1 MANEEYYTYGG
12 LFAFVGGLVGIMF
25 SGISIFPFS
34 FWDIFKFLLE
44 GVYGNLWNTIGLVVS
59 VGVIILSVPMMAG
72 KWLRGVTV
80 GILVLGVLEIIFGY
94 TSWYWMTSLGGIIA
108 VIGALFGI
116 YVWRVI
122 GIKPKVVPK
131 KVVEKPPKVAKRP
144 RTSMPV
150 AEIEGI
156 GRVYATRLKKENVG
170 TVSKLSRSSITK
182 VASAAK
188 IKESKAKIWKQ
199 MANILLIEEVDEE
212 AAELIVV
219 GGEVTSQK
227 DLAGRKADELYSRMQ
242 DAVKTGKVKIPKGYR
257 FTKKDVENWI
267 KHAKIK

>member
-1 MANEEYYTYGG
+1 MASEEYNTSGG
-12 LFAFVGGLVGIMF
+12 MFALVGGLVGILF
-25 SGISIFPFS
+25 SGITLFPPS
-34 FWDIFKFLLE
+34 FWDVLKFSLE
-44 GVYGNLWNTIGLVVS
+44 GVYGSSWNILGLVVS
-59 VGVIILSVPMMAG
+59 VGVLILSFPMMTG
-72 KWLRGVTV
+72 KWLQGVTV

-94 TSWYWMTSLGGIIA
+94 TSWYWMTSVGGIIA

-116 YVWRVI
+116 YIWRVI

-131 KVVEKPPKVAKRP
+131 KVVEKPPKVVKRP

-156 GRVYATRLKKENVG
+156 GRVYASRLKKENVG
-170 TVSKLSRSSITK
+170 TVSKLSRASITK

-188 IKESKAKIWKQ
+188 IKEAKAKIWKR

-219 GGEVTSQK
+219 GGNVASPK
-227 DLAGRKADELYSRMQ
+227 DLASRKADELYSQ
-242 DAVKTGKVKIPKGYR
+242 IQEAVKTGKVQIPKGYK

-267 KHAKIK
+267 KHAKVK